1 MSEYQYYEFQAVDR
15 PLDARELSAVRSC
28 SSRATISSTRFVNSY
43 NWGDFKGSVS
53 EWMERYYDAFAYLA
67 NWGTR
72 QFQLRLPARLLDLAT
87 AKLYCPCDPARARKK
102 GEFVILEF
110 ESDDDGDGDWDD
122 DGSGWLGSLVSLRA
136 DIAAGDYRALYLG
149 WLLCAQSGA
158 LDDDA
163 VEPPLPPELAE
174 PTAALEAFTDFLR
187 IDEDW
192 LGAAAIGSATGMKG
206 DDPEREIR
214 TWIAGLASKEKDR
227 WLLDLATGKTP
238 NLRAELLREF
248 RMAGSASQTIPRVRT
263 VAEIR
268 HTAERIAKA
277 RRRKEAQRAAEDRV
291 RRQREEA
298 ERREKALAEL
308 AKREPAAWK
317 EVDAFI
323 RSKKPIDYDKAV
335 ALLMDLAD
343 LGKRRNQ
350 AEEAEARIR
359 TIRETY
365 ASRPALIRRLDDAG
379 LGRLPVRAAGSAR

>member
-1 MSEYQYYEFQAVDR
+1 MSEYQYYEFQAIDR
-15 PLDARELSAVRSC
+15 PLDARELSAVRSR

-53 EWMERYYDAFAYLA
+53 EWMERYYDVFVYVA

-72 QFQLRLPARLLDLAT
+72 QFELRLPARLLDLAT
-87 AKLYCPCDPARARKK
+87 AKLYCPCDPASARKK
-102 GEFVILEF
+102 GEFIILEF
-110 ESDDDGDGDWDD
+110 ESDDDGGGDWDD

-192 LGAAAIGSATGMKG
+192 LDAASIGPAPGAKG

-227 WLLDLATGKTP
+227 WLLDLATGKIP

-248 RMAGSASQTIPRVRT
+248 RTAGAASQALPRGRT
-263 VAEIR
+263 VAGIR
-268 HTAERIAKA
+268 STAERIAKA
-277 RRRKEAQRAAEDRV
+277 RRRKEAERAAEERA

-323 RSKKPIDYDKAV
+323 RSKKPADYDKAV
-335 ALLMDLAD
+335 ALLKDLAE
-343 LGKRRNQ
+343 LGKTKGR
-350 AEEAEARIR
+350 AVEVEGRIQQ
-359 TIRETY
+359 IRDAYST
-365 ASRPALIRRLDDAG
+365 RPALLRRLDDAG
-379 LGRLPVRAAGSAR
+379 LGSYPMPAR